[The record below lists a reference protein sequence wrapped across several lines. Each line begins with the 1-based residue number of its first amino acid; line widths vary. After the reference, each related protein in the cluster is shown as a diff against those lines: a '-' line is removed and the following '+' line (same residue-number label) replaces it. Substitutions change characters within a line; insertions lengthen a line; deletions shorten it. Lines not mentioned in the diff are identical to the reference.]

1 MQSNLTR
8 DRHEALMTKMATT
21 LGADLDDA
29 ELRGDLPPEMR
40 DDMLSACTGCAAPG
54 ACAHW
59 LDAHAQAEAAP
70 GYCRNRQILHA
81 LAAE

>member
-1 MQSNLTR
+1 MPSNLTR
-8 DRHEALMTKMATT
+8 DRHEALMTRMATK

-40 DDMLSACTGCAAPG
+40 AEMLTACTGCADPQN
-54 ACAHW
+54 CARW
-59 LDAHAQAEAAP
+59 LERTAEAEVAP
-70 GYCRNRQILHA
+70 EYCRNRDILHD